1 MKQTAEE
8 ENVQL
13 IDLMEKSLA
22 FFTEKGEEKVYT
34 YFMISEGIN
43 DYTHFTKKGANEMA
57 KLVAKG
63 IKELGLPLTESI
75 IKER

>member
-1 MKQTAEE
+1 MKQTAAE

-43 DYTHFTKKGANEMA
+43 DYAFYKKGANEMA

>member
-1 MKQTAEE
+1 MKQTAAE

-43 DYTHFTKKGANEMA
+43 DYTHFTKKAQMKWRNLWQKA
-57 KLVAKG
+57 
-63 IKELGLPLTESI
+63 
-75 IKER
+75 

>member
-1 MKQTAEE
+1 M
-8 ENVQL
+8 
-13 IDLMEKSLA
+13 
-22 FFTEKGEEKVYT
+22 YT

>member
-1 MKQTAEE
+1 MSR
-8 ENVQL
+8 L

-63 IKELGLPLTESI
+63 IKEARPAI
-75 IKER
+75 DRIDHQRKVKI